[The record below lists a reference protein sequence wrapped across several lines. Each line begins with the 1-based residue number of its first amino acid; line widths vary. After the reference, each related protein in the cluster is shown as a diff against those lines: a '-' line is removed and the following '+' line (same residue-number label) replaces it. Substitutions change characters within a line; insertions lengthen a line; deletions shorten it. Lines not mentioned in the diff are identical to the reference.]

1 MKKWTQG
8 GLFLLGGLLLLL
20 GLSSALLPDAEQEDE
35 RYALALRQIAHD
47 YLICEGDETSR
58 IPAVRTQADGGLFLQ
73 LERNIDY
80 TSLAEVAS
88 KAINRYGIR
97 NSYSLSLEDC
107 ESGEIFLG
115 NLWVDPV
122 TDPTGQTGIACG
134 GRDQEE
140 RCANITLT
148 FHASNAVGA
157 TGNPLFLL
165 LPGILLLLIGGWRTR
180 VKQPLAPAASSAVS
194 LVDKRPPSLSPNVTF
209 DANAQLLSVAGAGHE
224 LTYRE
229 SKLLNY
235 LVENSN
241 EVLRR
246 EDIHEAVWGEE
257 GIIVGRSLD
266 VFISRLRKKL
276 AGAEGAEIITV
287 HGVGYRFKVTAAGIE
302 A

>member
-20 GLSSALLPDAEQEDE
+20 GLSSALLPNAEQEDE

-47 YLICEGDETSR
+47 YLVCEGDETSR
-58 IPAVRTQADGGLFLQ
+58 IPAVKTEADGGLFLR
-73 LERNIDY
+73 LEREIDY
-80 TSLAEVAS
+80 TMLAEVTS

-107 ESGEIFLG
+107 ESGEVFLG
-115 NLWVDPV
+115 SLWVDPI
-122 TDPTGQTGIACG
+122 TDPTGQTGIACS
-134 GRDQEE
+134 GRDQEN
-140 RCANITLT
+140 RCANITLN

-157 TGNPLFLL
+157 TGNPLYLL

-180 VKQPLAPAASSAVS
+180 ARQPLAPTASAPAS
-194 LVDKRPPSLSPNVTF
+194 LAPETSPSRRNNVTF
-209 DANAQLLSVAGAGHE
+209 DANAQLLSVAGVGHE

-276 AGAEGAEIITV
+276 VGAEGTEIVTV
-287 HGVGYRFKVTAAGIE
+287 HGVGYRFKVTPAGIE

>member
-8 GLFLLGGLLLLL
+8 GLFLLGGLLLVL

-58 IPAVRTQADGGLFLQ
+58 IPAVKTQADGGLFLQ

-80 TSLAEVAS
+80 TSLAQVAS
-88 KAINRYGIR
+88 KAINQYGIR

-107 ESGEIFLG
+107 ESGEVFLG
-115 NLWVDPV
+115 NLWVNPI
-122 TDPTGQTGIACG
+122 TDPMGETGIACS

-140 RCANITLT
+140 RCANITLN

-165 LPGILLLLIGGWRTR
+165 LPGILLLLIGGWRNR
-180 VKQPLAPAASSAVS
+180 VEQSLIPAASSATSHVPEQPS
-194 LVDKRPPSLSPNVTF
+194 SLSLNVTF
-209 DANAQLLSVAGAGHE
+209 DANAQLLSVAGTGHE

-229 SKLLNY
+229 NKLFNY

-287 HGVGYRFKVTAAGIE
+287 HGVGYRLKVSPPE
-302 A
+302 AQV